1 MVNKK
6 AGAFEAPADV
16 NFRLK
21 ARTSA

>member
-21 ARTSA
+21 AGTSA